1 MLWQLGENDK
11 SLERHKIPK
20 LPQEQTGNITQH
32 RSVKETEYFSLKK
45 KSHKEAMAQVASPSM
60 GKINRTECFPKHE

>member
-45 KSHKEAMAQVASPSM
+45 KIPQRSYGPGSF
-60 GKINRTECFPKHE
+60 T